1 MNRICILSVSALVLF
16 AAPAQAK
23 QTDSSRVNDRVGKSG
38 AEAWVGYSKG
48 STRLGVLGLH
58 DGLRLG
64 LAAVRYNR
72 RVHTRHDRSIYYTVD
87 LIPVATLSSPVEYG
101 TVATSQG
108 FTMADCSRG
117 PYDCQRDSSVAYGF
131 GANPIGF
138 TAVYHP
144 DRNVQWLLG
153 ATGGAMWFDRRVP
166 TNLSTKF
173 NFTATGEAGVQLVNH
188 RGRGVLLVYR
198 LHHLSNAG
206 RGYDNRAML
215 SHVFSAGLRWR

>member
-1 MNRICILSVSALVLF
+1 MNRVRILLVSALFVV
-16 AAPAQAK
+16 APAAWGMQA
-23 QTDSSRVNDRVGKSG
+23 DSSGTDRVGRNG
-38 AEAWVGYSKG
+38 AEAWVGYSRG

-64 LAAVRYNR
+64 IAAMRFNH
-72 RVHTRHDRSIYYTVD
+72 RVHAGPDRSIYYTVD
-87 LIPVATLSSPVEYG
+87 VIPVASLSSPVEYG
-101 TVATSQG
+101 TSGSQR
-108 FTMADCSRG
+108 FMVADCSRG

-131 GANPIGF
+131 GVNPAGF
-138 TAVYHP
+138 TAVFHP
-144 DRNVQWLLG
+144 ERNVQWLLG
-153 ATGGAMWFDRRVP
+153 ATGGVMWFDRRVP
-166 TNLSTKF
+166 TNLSTKL

-188 RGRGVLLVYR
+188 RGQGVLLVYR